1 MKKILTLCLVLSA
14 AFATEADAQWRK
26 TWDFSQGYSEET
38 KANLNA
44 DTEHW
49 NSNRKDDN
57 GVTTGWVDV
66 AKMSGELKANGEV
79 IEELRGLSFSS
90 SGLSSSKN
98 YLLDPSTIRMARANN
113 IVYLPKLTGGQTVTI
128 VARSANSSKID
139 RGFVAGVNSD
149 TLQYIS
155 GPADGLCLGKEVSD
169 PEGIR
174 DEDGNYTLVW
184 KVRDDITDSVEIG
197 IKLVGGGCDIS
208 LIQIDEGD
216 NPGATTMKI
225 GYILDSTYPGYV
237 AGADGNYIDDIL
249 GLFKERMHYERVD
262 IDLATDVS
270 LVTVDSLKGF
280 DVVIVSPF
288 VGTDNQYLQTVKQA
302 VAFTPVLNLN
312 PAVSAAWG
320 YGSVVESSS
329 NLVKVSGRA
338 VSSPL
343 FVPNDP
349 TISTYVNADGTM
361 PFLYEQ
367 GYNVVGFSIPEGSY
381 FASDSVLA
389 TTMDGTP
396 AIHIHNMSRN
406 AYMLLPY
413 PNPEL
418 IAESAYDILPN
429 AIVMLSET
437 KRDDANTGRPLVS
450 EEYHHLYT
458 TVKLTATTA
467 GAAVYYT
474 TDGSTPTTESTLY
487 TGPFDVSEKG
497 VTVKAVSLG
506 DGFLLS
512 EVVEQPISIYEL
524 AGKPEISFTEES
536 GKSTVT
542 ITPAAEGDVV
552 YYNLSNSNDSVR
564 SSVYTEPLVLTKH
577 ATITAF
583 TMEKP
588 ELGQLQSESVTMFI
602 PVMDEQVRLD
612 VVAHMDAGKDYSNG
626 ESKSYY
632 YTKGYKFYTDNPTGE
647 IKGDTIVFEPA
658 NQLTVY
664 NPGTGWE
671 VKTYGQPCLWQGNNI
686 DHNVADFN
694 NYNPETAL
702 DDSEEITNYCITF
715 SSVNQV
721 DGNGFD
727 DPASACI
734 QSTTAFQAPF
744 DVVGYLSGHN
754 ADVRVLVTTDTLDA
768 SSWRE
773 IGQLYGGSIEGKAD
787 NGKDGKDRIWKKT
800 VVPYNGTD
808 LVFVKIASGG
818 NTANIFDIYIKNEG
832 EQSQAYITGIK
843 DVNQS
848 VEAAGEV
855 VSKQVYSIN
864 GARLNAPVKG
874 INIIKQ
880 VYANGAVK
888 ATKVV
893 IK

>member
-49 NSNRKDDN
+49 NANRTDDN
-57 GVTTGWVDV
+57 GITTGWVDV

-98 YLLDPSTIRMARANN
+98 YLLDPTTIRMARANN
-113 IVYLPKLTGGQTVTI
+113 IVYLPKLTGGQTVTM
-128 VARSANSSKID
+128 VARSANSSKTD

-174 DEDGNYTLVW
+174 DADGNYTLVW

-216 NPGATTMKI
+216 NPGASTMKI

-237 AGADGNYIDDIL
+237 AGGDGNNIDLIL
-249 GLFKERMHYERVD
+249 EYLGERVRYERVD
-262 IDLATDVS
+262 IDLSQDVS
-270 LVTVDSLKGF
+270 LVTADSLKGF
-280 DVVIVSPF
+280 DVVIVSPY
-288 VGTDNQYLQTVKQA
+288 VSTDNQYLQTVKE
-302 VAFTPVLNLN
+302 VIAFTPVLNLN
-312 PAVSAAWG
+312 PAVYTAWG
-320 YGSVVESSS
+320 YGSAVESSS
-329 NLVKVSGRA
+329 NLLKVTGKA
-338 VSSPL
+338 AGSSLYSPS
-343 FVPNDP
+343 DP
-349 TISTYVNADGTM
+349 SNPGYIEEDGS
-361 PFLYEQ
+361 LKYLEE
-367 GYNVVGFSIPEGSY
+367 GYNVMGYSVPEGSY
-381 FASDSVLA
+381 FAADSVLA
-389 TTMDGTP
+389 TTADGTP

-413 PNPEL
+413 PAPEAM
-418 IAESAYDILPN
+418 AESAADLLPN
-429 AIVMLSET
+429 AIIMLSET
-437 KRDDANTGRPLVS
+437 KRDDANTGRPMVS

-458 TVKLTATTA
+458 TVTLTATTA

-487 TGPFDVSEKG
+487 TGPFDVNEKG

-512 EVVEQPISIYEL
+512 EVVEQPVSIYEL

-588 ELGQLQSESVTMFI
+588 EIGQLQSESVTMFI

-612 VVAHMDAGKDYSNG
+612 VVAHMDAGKDYSG
-626 ESKSYY
+626 GQSKSYY
-632 YTKGYKFYTDNPTGE
+632 YTKGYPFYTDNPTGE

-664 NPGTGWE
+664 NSGTGWE

-686 DHNVADFN
+686 GHNVADLN
-694 NYNPETAL
+694 GYNPETAL
-702 DDSEEITNYCITF
+702 DDSEEITSYCITF

-721 DGNGFD
+721 DGNGFN

-768 SSWRE
+768 ASWRE
-773 IGQLYGGSIEGKAD
+773 IGQLYGGTIEGKDD
-787 NGKDGKDRIWKKT
+787 NGKEGKDRMWKKT

-843 DVNQS
+843 DVSQS

-855 VSKQVYSIN
+855 VSTQVYSIN

-874 INIIKQ
+874 INIIKR

-888 ATKVV
+888 STKVV
-893 IK
+893 VK

>member
-49 NSNRKDDN
+49 NANRKDDN

-98 YLLDPSTIRMARANN
+98 YLLDPTTIRMARANN

-128 VARSANSSKID
+128 VARSANGSAKD

-155 GPADGLCLGKEVSD
+155 GPADGLCLGKELAD

-174 DEDGNYTLVW
+174 DADGNYTLVW

-216 NPGATTMKI
+216 NSGSTTMKI

-237 AGADGNYIDDIL
+237 AGADGNNIDLIL
-249 GLFKERMHYERVD
+249 GYLGERVRYERVD
-262 IDLATDVS
+262 IDLSQDVS
-270 LVTVDSLKGF
+270 LVTADSLKGF
-280 DVVIVSPF
+280 DVVIVSPY
-288 VGTDNQYLQTVKQA
+288 VSTDNQYLQTVKE
-302 VAFTPVLNLN
+302 VIAFTPVLNLN
-312 PAVSAAWG
+312 PAVYTAWG
-320 YGSVVESSS
+320 YGSAVESSS
-329 NLVKVSGRA
+329 NLLKVTGKA
-338 VSSPL
+338 AGSSLYSPS
-343 FVPNDP
+343 DP
-349 TISTYVNADGTM
+349 ANPGYIEEDGS
-361 PFLYEQ
+361 LKYLEE
-367 GYNVVGFSIPEGSY
+367 GYSVMGYSVPEGSY
-381 FASDSVLA
+381 FAADSVLA
-389 TTMDGTP
+389 TTAEGTP

-413 PNPEL
+413 PAPEAM
-418 IAESAYDILPN
+418 AESAADLLPN
-429 AIVMLSET
+429 AIIMLSET

-458 TVKLTATTA
+458 TVTLTATTA

-487 TGPFDVSEKG
+487 TGPFDINEKG

-506 DGFLLS
+506 DGFMLS
-512 EVVEQPISIYEL
+512 EVVEQPVSIYEL

-536 GKSTVT
+536 GKTTVT
-542 ITPAAEGDVV
+542 ITPAVEGDVV

-588 ELGQLQSESVTMFI
+588 EIGQLQSESVTMFI

-632 YTKGYKFYTDNPTGE
+632 YTKGYPFYTDNPTGE

-686 DHNVADFN
+686 GHNVADFN

-721 DGNGFD
+721 DGNGFN

-744 DVVGYLSGHN
+744 DVVGYVSGHN
-754 ADVRVLVTTDTLDA
+754 ADVRVFVTTDTLDA
-768 SSWRE
+768 DSWRE

-832 EQSQAYITGIK
+832 ELSHDYITGIE

-855 VSKQVYSIN
+855 VSTQVYSIN

-880 VYANGAVK
+880 VYANGVVK
-888 ATKVV
+888 STKVV
-893 IK
+893 VE

>member
-49 NSNRKDDN
+49 NANRKDDN

-98 YLLDPSTIRMARANN
+98 YLLDPTTIRMARANN

-128 VARSANSSKID
+128 VARSANGSAKD

-155 GPADGLCLGKEVSD
+155 GPADGLCLGKELAD

-174 DEDGNYTLVW
+174 DADGNYTLVW

-216 NPGATTMKI
+216 NSGSTTMKI

-237 AGADGNYIDDIL
+237 AGADGNNIDLIL
-249 GLFKERMHYERVD
+249 GYLGERVRYERVD
-262 IDLATDVS
+262 IDLSQDVS
-270 LVTVDSLKGF
+270 LVTADSLKGF
-280 DVVIVSPF
+280 DVVIVSPY
-288 VGTDNQYLQTVKQA
+288 VSTDNQYLQTVKE
-302 VAFTPVLNLN
+302 VIAFTPVLNLN
-312 PAVSAAWG
+312 PAVYTAWG
-320 YGSVVESSS
+320 YGSAVESSS
-329 NLVKVSGRA
+329 NLLKVTGKA
-338 VSSPL
+338 AGSSLYSPS
-343 FVPNDP
+343 DP
-349 TISTYVNADGTM
+349 ANPGYIEEDGS
-361 PFLYEQ
+361 LKYLEE
-367 GYNVVGFSIPEGSY
+367 GYSVMGYSVPEGSY
-381 FASDSVLA
+381 FAADSVLA
-389 TTMDGTP
+389 TTAEGTP

-413 PNPEL
+413 PAPEAM
-418 IAESAYDILPN
+418 AESAADLLPN
-429 AIVMLSET
+429 AIIMLSET

-458 TVKLTATTA
+458 TVTLTATTA

-487 TGPFDVSEKG
+487 TGPFDINEKG

-506 DGFLLS
+506 DGFMLS
-512 EVVEQPISIYEL
+512 EVVEQPVSIYEL

-536 GKSTVT
+536 GKTTVT
-542 ITPAAEGDVV
+542 ITPAVEGDVV

-588 ELGQLQSESVTMFI
+588 EIGQLQSESVTMFI

-632 YTKGYKFYTDNPTGE
+632 YTKGYPFYTDNPTGE

-686 DHNVADFN
+686 GHNIADFN

-721 DGNGFD
+721 DGNGFN

-744 DVVGYLSGHN
+744 DVVGYVSGHN
-754 ADVRVLVTTDTLDA
+754 ADVRVFVTTDTLDA
-768 SSWRE
+768 DSWRE

-832 EQSQAYITGIK
+832 ELSHDYITGIE

-848 VEAAGEV
+848 VKAAGEV
-855 VSKQVYSIN
+855 VSTQVYSIN

-880 VYANGAVK
+880 VYANGVVK
-888 ATKVV
+888 STKVV
-893 IK
+893 VE